1 MKKKSLPVLLAASLL
16 ALSAGA
22 CGTENAAPSEQE
34 RLDISPIDGE
44 APADTADSSSH
55 RENTGSP
62 ENQANEENQQDS
74 DTDVTNND
82 PNGSGTPSPVSVTAD
97 ESSDEIKADDGTVLL
112 TNSISMPVVSIEGA
126 EDIAAKINADIED
139 YYAIFST
146 GNDETVSM
154 ARSDYEASQADEN
167 GGWFHGYDQSASFH
181 VTRMDD
187 KVLSL
192 ELTVYSD
199 TGGAHGNYGSVGKN
213 YDLRTG
219 NLIGLSELSADYE
232 AFHATALDY
241 MVNLAQ
247 TPAYKER
254 LFEPTKDDLDS
265 ALFDGEKWTFT
276 LSGISFFSDPYMLGP
291 YASGEIYF
299 RLPYE
304 KAYDLGLK
312 EDYHYNGNFLE
323 ERYYTSQYAPD
334 TMELQIDGTPEYG
347 FDLNGDGTEEGLA
360 FYGLVVNPEDGSQ
373 RYAYYIDK
381 TDWGQV
387 VEEQLGDLAKNGYLD
402 TTYLLCDVDPS
413 DAMTEIGLLFT
424 DFSGDPNAEYE
435 SREYTYL
442 FRYTKDKELQ
452 FLERRDGF
460 ISRPPLSPQLP

>member
-34 RLDISPIDGE
+34 QLDISSIDGE
-44 APADTADSSSH
+44 AAADTEDSSSKN
-55 RENTGSP
+55 EIADSP
-62 ENQANEENQQDS
+62 ENQDVEESPQDS
-74 DTDVTNND
+74 DTNVTSNHTD
-82 PNGSGTPSPVSVTAD
+82 ESGIPSRVSVTAD
-97 ESSDEIKADDGTVLL
+97 ETHNEIKADDGTVLL
-112 TNSISMPVVSIEGA
+112 TSDVSMPVVSIEGA
-126 EDIAAKINADIED
+126 EDAAAKINADIAD
-139 YYAIFST
+139 YYAVFSSS
-146 GNDETVSM
+146 DEETVSM

-167 GGWFHGYDQSASFH
+167 GGWFHGYGQSASFR

-219 NLIGLSELSADYE
+219 NLIGLMDLSADYE

-247 TPAYKER
+247 TPAYKDR
-254 LFEPTKDDLDS
+254 LFEPSKADLDS
-265 ALFDGEKWTFT
+265 ALFDGENWTFT
-276 LSGISFFSDPYMLGP
+276 LSGISFFADPYALGP

-312 EDYHYNGNFLE
+312 EDYHYNGNFME
-323 ERYYTSQYAPD
+323 ERYYTSPYDPD
-334 TMELQIDGTPEYG
+334 TMELLIDKAPEYS
-347 FDLNGDGTEEGLA
+347 FDLNGDGTQEGLA
-360 FYGLVVNPEDGSQ
+360 LYGLVVNPDDGSQ
-373 RYAYYIDK
+373 SYAYYIDG

-387 VEEQLGDLAKNGYLD
+387 VKEQLGELEKNGYLD
-402 TTYLLCDVDPS
+402 TTYVLYDMDPS
-413 DAMTEIGLLFT
+413 DGMTEIGLLFT
-424 DFSGDPNAEYE
+424 DFSSDPEAEYE

-442 FRYTKDKELQ
+442 FRYTKDDELQ

-460 ISRPPLSPQLP
+460 ISRPPQSS

>member
-22 CGTENAAPSEQE
+22 CGTDSAAPSDPE
-34 RLDISPIDGE
+34 RLDITQIDGE
-44 APADTADSSSH
+44 TAADTEENVSDS
-55 RENTGSP
+55 ENTDNLK
-62 ENQANEENQQDS
+62 NQENEESQEES
-74 DTDVTNND
+74 DTNVTSNHTD
-82 PNGSGTPSPVSVTAD
+82 ESGIPSRVSVTAD
-97 ESSDEIKADDGTVLL
+97 ETHNEIKADDGTVLL
-112 TNSISMPVVSIEGA
+112 TSDVSMPVVSIEGA
-126 EDIAAKINADIED
+126 EDTAAKINADIAD
-139 YYAIFST
+139 YYAVFSSS
-146 GNDETVSM
+146 DEETVSM

-167 GGWFHGYDQSASFH
+167 GGWFHGYGQSASFR

-219 NLIGLSELSADYE
+219 NLIGLMDLSADYE

-247 TPAYKER
+247 TPAYKDR
-254 LFEPTKDDLDS
+254 LFEPSKADLDS
-265 ALFDGEKWTFT
+265 ALFDGENWTFT
-276 LSGISFFSDPYMLGP
+276 LSGISFFADPYALGP

-312 EDYHYNGNFLE
+312 EDYHYNGNFME
-323 ERYYTSQYAPD
+323 ERYYTSEYAPD
-334 TMELQIDGTPEYG
+334 TGELLIDKAPEYS
-347 FDLNGDGTEEGLA
+347 FDLNGDGTQEGLA
-360 FYGLVVNPEDGSQ
+360 LYGLVVNPDDGSQ
-373 RYAYYIDK
+373 SYAYYIDG

-387 VEEQLGDLAKNGYLD
+387 VKEQLGELEKNGYLD
-402 TTYLLCDVDPS
+402 TTYVLYDMDPS
-413 DAMTEIGLLFT
+413 DGMTEIGLLFT
-424 DFSGDPNAEYE
+424 DFSSDPEAEYE

-442 FRYTKDKELQ
+442 FRYTKDDELQ

-460 ISRPPLSPQLP
+460 ISRPPQSS